1 MRSWP
6 KLHWRQCSHKF
17 LGQPN
22 GNQSRPVVSHD
33 PIPHISL
40 AKMSSVIESVGT
52 TTPKSRH
59 IDSESIHFYN
69 KIRWTPRMVTNMG
82 WPACS
87 RYRCGPHSRHK
98 CPFPRFPLHV
108 PVINDRRPFHLHLK
122 KCDMGKLDINWIYI
136 YIVVG
141 SIQCGWIVTSCQVD
155 LCEARPSWRIAWLN
169 YHLRRRDKCC
179 YNSPAFKRIWL
190 HRRIPLWIGKM
201 LSRKVKGRHISKW
214 DRIVGIHKLQ

>member
-59 IDSESIHFYN
+59 IDSESIHFCN
-69 KIRWTPRMVTNMG
+69 KIQWTPHMVTNMG

-122 KCDMGKLDINWIYI
+122 QCDMGKFGYQLDMYVCIYI
-136 YIVVG
+136 YYCWIHSMRVNCNILPSGFVW
-141 SIQCGWIVTSCQVD
+141 SEAILEDCMAKLPFAVTWQMLLQFTHIQTNMASQ
-155 LCEARPSWRIAWLN
+155 
-169 YHLRRRDKCC
+169 KT
-179 YNSPAFKRIWL
+179 
-190 HRRIPLWIGKM
+190 PLVNGKNA
-201 LSRKVKGRHISKW
+201 VP
-214 DRIVGIHKLQ
+214 